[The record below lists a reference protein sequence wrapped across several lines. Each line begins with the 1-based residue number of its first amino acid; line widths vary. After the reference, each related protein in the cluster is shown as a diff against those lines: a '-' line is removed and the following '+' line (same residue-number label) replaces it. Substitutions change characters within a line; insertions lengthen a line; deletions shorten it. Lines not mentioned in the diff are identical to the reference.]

1 MTNRYR
7 VNGVSLDNKQE
18 SKIHDVEL
26 KTYNKIGEVTDS
38 TYISGI
44 KLHEEVYST
53 KTKQFMT
60 IDEYH
65 AGKKKKYLRNLLNN

>member
-7 VNGVSLDNKQE
+7 INGVSTGSAE
-18 SKIHDVEL
+18 SSKIHGVKL
-26 KTYNKIGEVTDS
+26 QTFNKSGEVTAS

-60 IDEYH
+60 VDDYH
-65 AGKKKKYLRNLLNN
+65 ATKKKKYLNSLR

>member
-7 VNGVSLDNKQE
+7 INGVSTGSAE
-18 SKIHDVEL
+18 SSKIHGVKL
-26 KTYNKIGEVTDS
+26 QTFNKSGEVTAS
-38 TYISGI
+38 TYIPGI

-60 IDEYH
+60 VDVYH
-65 AGKKKKYLRNLLNN
+65 ATKKKKYLNR

>member
-53 KTKQFMT
+53 KTREFMT
-60 IDEYH
+60 VDDYH
-65 AGKKKKYLRNLLNN
+65 ATKKKKYLNSLR